1 MSAPNSWQ
9 EDSLGFYNELSIFFS
24 FMLHCYWVARE
35 FERYQVSDESSTW
48 YIDSSL
54 ESVFSEFIVTI

>member
-24 FMLHCYWVARE
+24 FMSHCYWVARE
-35 FERYQVSDESSTW
+35 FERYQVSDESSGILILHW
-48 YIDSSL
+48 YLSFL
-54 ESVFSEFIVTI
+54 EFIVTI

>member
-35 FERYQVSDESSTW
+35 FERYQVSDESSGILILHW
-48 YIDSSL
+48 YLSFL
-54 ESVFSEFIVTI
+54 EFIVTI